1 MPRLHK
7 YRDRNAHYVLT
18 AVRGAVV
25 TFQLTPDG
33 ERRLREAGVDM
44 GQRFPR
50 ALLLDLYRTGD
61 AFTHGSGV
69 NLAAVAQSGQMEL
82 DFAQDPDP
90 ETAFPACDACGS
102 LADLHLQITGE
113 AGKLAGSVLC
123 LACRL
128 KPGAVVDTSIPIT
141 LLTRAVLL
149 RLLAL
154 KPLASTGEAVG
165 RLRAL
170 LEREFESKWAALRKQ
185 TTPRQGTLLDVP
197 PRDGLGL

>member
-1 MPRLHK
+1 MPRLHR

-44 GQRFPR
+44 GQQFPR
-50 ALLLDLYRTGD
+50 ALLLDLYRTGH

-69 NLAAVAQSGQMEL
+69 NVAAAAQAGQMEL

-90 ETAFPACDACGS
+90 ETAFPTCDACGS
-102 LADLHLQITGE
+102 MADLHLHITREGE
-113 AGKLAGSVLC
+113 ALAAAVLC

-128 KPGAVVDTSIPIT
+128 KPEAAVDTSLPVG
-141 LLTRAVLL
+141 LLTRSLLL

-154 KPLASTGEAVG
+154 KPTRTAGESVG
-165 RLRAL
+165 RLQAL
-170 LEREFESKWAALRKQ
+170 LEREFESKWAALRNQ
-185 TTPRQGTLLDVP
+185 STPRQGTLLDVP
-197 PRDGLGL
+197 PRGGLGL